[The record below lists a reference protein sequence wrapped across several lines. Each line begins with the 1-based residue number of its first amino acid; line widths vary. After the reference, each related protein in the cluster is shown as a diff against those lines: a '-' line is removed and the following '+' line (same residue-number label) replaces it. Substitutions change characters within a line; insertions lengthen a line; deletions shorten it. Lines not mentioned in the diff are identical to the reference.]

1 MEIFL
6 LFHKNFHYFLIIS
19 PSHHLNMLC
28 SMLLQS
34 SLTTFFYLLLFIRTF
49 IQKLNKKEA
58 EEKGNFDCLNIA
70 LDWNKQK
77 STKIEKL
84 NKCHYIIIM
93 VAYVRISNNY
103 NNRLCPDLSSYESN
117 NGHGFVCSGDR

>member
-58 EEKGNFDCLNIA
+58 EEKETLIVLTLHWTGT
-70 LDWNKQK
+70 NKK
-77 STKIEKL
+77 
-84 NKCHYIIIM
+84 
-93 VAYVRISNNY
+93 VRK
-103 NNRLCPDLSSYESN
+103 
-117 NGHGFVCSGDR
+117 